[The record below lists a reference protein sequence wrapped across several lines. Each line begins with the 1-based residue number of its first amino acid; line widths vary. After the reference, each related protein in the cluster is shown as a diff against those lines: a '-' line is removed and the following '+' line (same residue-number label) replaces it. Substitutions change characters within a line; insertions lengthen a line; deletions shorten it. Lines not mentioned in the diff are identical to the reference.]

1 MDWSAIYTE
10 SGAEDGAWPGEHN
23 HVESR
28 MSYAIETYSHLNKY
42 SPLVCY
48 MFTVNYILGVGCLGI
63 PNAFLKS
70 GVLLGSV
77 IVVFISFVSFIT
89 VIWVAE
95 ARRAYRFVMQHE
107 KEVIELASMQKTPFS
122 ESSRLLDGANN
133 SLYSGFFFPRQSAHL
148 HRADSLFGHD
158 SDVSH
163 EDVEVVDIVEVFL
176 GPYSS
181 IAYQISLVVL
191 TFIGLV
197 AYCQVFITSFI
208 SQIYPSISVYVPMA
222 IFGCVVIPLSCID
235 LTEQVFA
242 QVVMSIM
249 RFVTL
254 GVLFFGL
261 VVALYMDPVDSE
273 TQVTVPLVGDATTT
287 TTSSTSTAGAAYGED
302 GTMQLYSFPL
312 VEFAGFGMMFSTAIF
327 SQLFQ
332 HSVPGLIRPL
342 HEADQSKV
350 PSIFGLALTTT
361 GALYI
366 ATGIAS
372 VLYFGDAIHESINLN
387 FVGYTWGIT
396 RADGEYVY
404 ITVRCLAGL
413 IVLFPALDTLSVFPL
428 IATTLGNNLLAAFPR
443 WRYVLKSIAKWLESL
458 PLFQGA
464 SPRDIDQRRVWV
476 VQTTGLIGRFAAA
489 VPPVLAFLLI
499 SDLSITLQL
508 AGICGIVVALI
519 TPALLQLRTFQFYAR
534 CQDENVVPLR
544 PFYMEFAG
552 HPWYAYVVLFIAAG
566 ALCVCVMQLVTSLGV
581 R

>member
-1 MDWSAIYTE
+1 MDWSAIYDE

-28 MSYAIETYSHLNKY
+28 MSYVIETYSHLNKY
-42 SPLVCY
+42 SPWVCY

-63 PNAFLKS
+63 PNAFFKS
-70 GVLLGSV
+70 GVLLGSF
-77 IVVFISFVSFIT
+77 IVVFISFISFIT

-107 KEVIELASMQKTPFS
+107 KEVLELASLQKTPFS
-122 ESSRLLDGANN
+122 ESSRLLDGTTK
-133 SLYSGFFFPRQSAHL
+133 SLYSGFFFPRQSSHL
-148 HRADSLFGHD
+148 HRADSLFGVD
-158 SDVSH
+158 SDLSH

-176 GPYSS
+176 GPCSS

-208 SQIYPSISVYVPMA
+208 SQIYPSASVYVPMT
-222 IFGCVVIPLSCID
+222 IFGAVVIPLSCID

-242 QVVMSIM
+242 QVIMSVL
-249 RFVTL
+249 RFLTL
-254 GVLFFGL
+254 GILFFGL
-261 VVALYMDPVDSE
+261 VVAIYVDPMHADSE
-273 TQVTVPLVGDATTT
+273 IEELPLSAA
-287 TTSSTSTAGAAYGED
+287 TSSLVDAAGKSYED
-302 GTMQLYSFPL
+302 HSSLSVYSIPFI
-312 VEFAGFGMMFSTAIF
+312 EFAGFGMMFSTAIF

-342 HEADQSKV
+342 HESDQTKV
-350 PSIFGLALTTT
+350 PSIFGFALTTT
-361 GALYI
+361 GVLYI
-366 ATGIAS
+366 ATGVAS

-387 FVGYTWGIT
+387 FVDYTWGVKPS
-396 RADGEYVY
+396 DGKY
-404 ITVRCLAGL
+404 IHIIARCLAGL

-443 WRYVLKSIAKWLESL
+443 WRYTVKSIAKWLESL
-458 PLFQGA
+458 PVFQSA
-464 SPRDIDQRRVWV
+464 SPRDIDQRRIWV
-476 VQTTGLIGRFAAA
+476 VQTTGFLGRFAAA
-489 VPPVLAFLLI
+489 VPPVLAYLVI

-508 AGICGIVVALI
+508 AGICGIIVALV

-534 CQDENVVPLR
+534 CQEENVMPLR

-552 HPWYAYVVLFIAAG
+552 KPWYAYIVIVIAAG
-566 ALCVCVMQLVTSLGV
+566 ALCVCTTQLVASLRV
-581 R
+581 K